1 MALRRFTLL
10 ILFALCSALA
20 SAQSQLAFS
29 PAEWDFGTIR
39 EADGPVSHTFTGE
52 NTGRQPLVILDVVT
66 SCGCTVPEFSRQPIL
81 PGAKVSVGVR
91 FDPANR
97 PGTFSKELSVYSTER
112 RKVAVLRIRGT
123 VLPRER
129 SVEERYPL
137 DAGSGIRLNT
147 GLCAFAYVY
156 QGRRVESTVSI
167 VNTAPKSVTLE
178 LVPEERSGL
187 LSVEAPQRLAPGEEG
202 VITLAYTIPSA
213 QPRYGTLRD
222 VLGIRI
228 DGRTSRIPL
237 VVHGI
242 GVDLPQNMPRARP
255 GRGRSSRRT
264 RSSSTSYAT
273 AAAPCGGRSCLRT
286 EATPRSWCA
295 ASSRSRASP
304 GSSAPE
310 SASPRARASARR
322 SPSTPPER
330 ITAYG
335 WATSCSSPTTPCG
348 RCASCA

>member
-242 GVDLPQNMPRARP
+242 GVDLPQKYAPGKTGPRAQLEKN
-255 GRGRSSRRT
+255 T
-264 RSSSTSYAT
+264 LKFD
-273 AAAPCGGRSCLRT
+273 GRSCLRT